1 MSAVMV
7 ATPAREGSVVGKD
20 RDYISFSAIRAYQ
33 ACPLKYFFKYVAG
46 LPEESVA
53 ATLIFGTA
61 IHRAIEH
68 HYRELLAGNAPPTVD
83 AMIQEYSAGWQD
95 REGTQ
100 VRFGKEETR
109 QDLDETAKRMLAAF
123 AVSSLAKPTG
133 RILAV
138 EETLRGLVIPG
149 LPDLLG
155 RVDLIIETDTELVIS
170 DWKTSR
176 SRWSAEQAEDA
187 TEQLLLYAELAQD
200 FAPGKRVRLEFVVLT
215 KTKEVAVDQFLSA
228 VDSLRVKRTKQV
240 VERVW
245 RAIEAGHFYPAP
257 SPMNCA
263 GCPYRQPCRAWCG

>member
-68 HYRELLAGNAPPTVD
+68 HYRELLAGNAPPTVA
-83 AMIQEYSAGWQD
+83 AMIEEYSAGWQD

-100 VRFGKEETR
+100 IRFGKEETR

-155 RVDLIIETDTELVIS
+155 RLDLIIETDAELVIS

-176 SRWSAEQAEDA
+176 SRWTAEQAEDA
-187 TEQLLLYAELAQD
+187 TEQLLLYAELALD

-228 VDSLRVKRTKQV
+228 VDPLRVKRTKQV